1 MKGLVY
7 ILGAGESGV
16 GAALLAQKLEHEVW
30 VSDFGMIKPS
40 FKSELEAFSIPFEE
54 GGHDMMKLMKAELVI
69 KSPGIS
75 DEINAVQV
83 AFERGIE
90 VISEIEFAS
99 RNTTSTLIA
108 VTGTNGKTTTT
119 SLCYDILH
127 KAGLDVRLVG
137 NIGQSFAKAVALDPA
152 PYYTIEVSSF
162 QLDNCYQ
169 FAPNVAILCNI
180 TPDHL
185 DRYKYSEKLYADSK
199 FRITQSQTPDQFFIY
214 CQDDELTE
222 KFIPKNIDSK
232 VLTFSIDEKVKE
244 GAWLD
249 EKELTITIN
258 HKNTFNMN
266 VQQLGLQGL
275 HNTYN
280 SMAAAIMG
288 NVLNIKNEVVRNS
301 LLSFENIE
309 HRLEKVATI
318 GGVKYVNDSKATNVN
333 SAWYALES
341 ADEPVIWI
349 AGGVDKGNDYDKI
362 KDLVRKKVKMII
374 CLGENN
380 LKIHQAFAGDV
391 EMIMNTTSAYDAVT
405 AAYKMAKKGDTVL
418 LSPACASFDL
428 FDSYEDRGRQ
438 FKAAVKSL

>member
-16 GAALLAQKLEHEVW
+16 GAALLAQKLEHAVW
-30 VSDFGMIKPS
+30 VSDYGTIKPI
-40 FKSELEAFSIPFEE
+40 FKSELEKASIPFEE
-54 GGHDMMKLMKAELVI
+54 GGHDMIKLMSAELVI

-75 DEINAVQV
+75 DEVNAVQV
-83 AFERGIE
+83 ALEKGIE
-90 VISEIEFAS
+90 VISEIEFAA
-99 RNTTSTLIA
+99 RNTQSKLIA
-108 VTGTNGKTTTT
+108 ITGTNGKTTTT
-119 SLCYDILH
+119 SLCHAILEN
-127 KAGLDVRLVG
+127 AGLDVRLVG
-137 NIGQSFAKAVALDPA
+137 NIGQSFARAVATNPA

-162 QLDNCYQ
+162 QLDNCYS
-169 FAPNVAILCNI
+169 FAPDVAVLCNI

-185 DRYKYSEKLYADSK
+185 DRYKYSEKLYAESK
-199 FRITQSQTPDQFFIY
+199 FRITQSQTKEQFFIY
-214 CQDDELTE
+214 CEDDELTQ
-222 KFIPKNIDSK
+222 KYIPKNIDAR
-232 VLTFSIDEKVKE
+232 VLTFSIEDQVKE
-244 GAWLD
+244 GAWLNND
-249 EKELTITIN
+249 ELTITKN
-258 HKNTFNMN
+258 NKNTFNMN

-309 HRLEKVATI
+309 HRLESVATI
-318 GGVKYVNDSKATNVN
+318 GGVKYINDSKATNVN

-341 ADEPVIWI
+341 ADEPIIWI
-349 AGGVDKGNDYDKI
+349 AGGVDKGNDYEKI
-362 KDLVRKKVKMII
+362 KDLVRKKVRMII

-405 AAYKMAKKGDTVL
+405 AAYRMAKKGETVL

>member
-1 MKGLVY
+1 M
-7 ILGAGESGV
+7 
-16 GAALLAQKLEHEVW
+16 
-30 VSDFGMIKPS
+30 SDFGTIKPT
-40 FKSELEAFSIPFEE
+40 FKSELEQNAIPFEE
-54 GGHDMMKLMKAELVI
+54 GGHDMIKLLIAGLVV

-75 DEINAVQV
+75 EEVTAVQV
-83 AFERGIE
+83 AYDKGIE
-90 VISEIEFAS
+90 VISEIEFAA
-99 RNTTSTLIA
+99 RNTTSKLIA

-119 SLCYDILH
+119 SLCYDILK
-127 KAGLDVRLVG
+127 KAGLEVRLVG
-137 NIGQSFAKAVALDPA
+137 NIGQSFAKAVATDPA
-152 PYYTIEVSSF
+152 PYYAIEVSSF
-162 QLDNCYQ
+162 QLDNCYS
-169 FAPNVAILCNI
+169 FAPDVAILCNI

-185 DRYKYSEKLYADSK
+185 DRYKFSETLYAESK
-199 FRITQSQTPDQFFIY
+199 FRIAQNQRHDQFFIY

-222 KFIPKNIDSK
+222 LYIPKNIDAK
-232 VLTFSIDEKVKE
+232 VLTFSIEEKVDE
-244 GAWLD
+244 GAWLNND
-249 EKELTITIN
+249 ELTITIN
-258 HKNTFNMN
+258 NKNTFNMN

-309 HRLEKVATI
+309 HRLENVATI

-349 AGGVDKGNDYDKI
+349 AGGVDKGNDYAKI
-362 KDLVRKKVKMII
+362 KDLVRKKVRMII

-405 AAYKMAKKGDTVL
+405 AAYRMAKKGDTVL

>member
-1 MKGLVY
+1 MKELVY
-7 ILGAGESGV
+7 ILGAGESGI
-16 GAALLAQKLEHEVW
+16 GAALLAQKLGHEVW
-30 VSDFGMIKPS
+30 VSDFGTIKPT
-40 FKSELEAFSIPFEE
+40 FKSELEQNAIPFEE
-54 GGHDMMKLMKAELVI
+54 GGHDMIKLLIAGLVV

-75 DEINAVQV
+75 EEVTAVQV
-83 AFERGIE
+83 AYDKGIE
-90 VISEIEFAS
+90 VISEIEFAA
-99 RNTTSTLIA
+99 RNTTSKLIA

-119 SLCYDILH
+119 SLCYDILK
-127 KAGLDVRLVG
+127 KAGLEVRLVG
-137 NIGQSFAKAVALDPA
+137 NIGQSFAKAVATDPA
-152 PYYTIEVSSF
+152 PYYAIEVSSF
-162 QLDNCYQ
+162 QLDNCYS
-169 FAPNVAILCNI
+169 FAPDVAILCNI

-185 DRYKYSEKLYADSK
+185 DRYKFSETLYAESK
-199 FRITQSQTPDQFFIY
+199 FRIAQNQRHDQFFIY

-222 KFIPKNIDSK
+222 LYIPKNIDAK
-232 VLTFSIDEKVKE
+232 VLTFSIEEKVDE
-244 GAWLD
+244 GAWLNND
-249 EKELTITIN
+249 ELTITIN
-258 HKNTFNMN
+258 NKNTFNMN

-309 HRLEKVATI
+309 HRLENVATI

-349 AGGVDKGNDYDKI
+349 AGGVDKGNDYAKI
-362 KDLVRKKVKMII
+362 KDLVRKKVRMII

-405 AAYKMAKKGDTVL
+405 AAYRMAKKGDTVL